1 MSSMQWRVLRKVQTG
16 EIVLARVR
24 LCVSFWCHFRGLQF
38 VPRLPD
44 DEGLLFV
51 TDRESRA
58 QTTIHMFFMLFS
70 IAVVWLDSSGQVVDK
85 KLAKP
90 WRPAYAPRR
99 PARYYIEANP
109 DLLDRV
115 EVGDI
120 LRFDEEVG
128 A

>member
-1 MSSMQWRVLRKVQTG
+1 MSAQWRILRNAQTG
-16 EIVLARVR
+16 KIVLARVR
-24 LCVSFWCHFRGLQF
+24 LCASFWCHFRGLQL

-51 TDRESRA
+51 TDRESRT

-70 IAVVWLDSSGQVVDK
+70 IAVVWLDSTGQVVDK
-85 KLAKP
+85 KLARP
-90 WRPAYAPRR
+90 WRPAYAPRE
-99 PARYYIEANP
+99 PAQYYIEANP
-109 DLLDRV
+109 GLLNRV
-115 EVGDI
+115 EVGDV